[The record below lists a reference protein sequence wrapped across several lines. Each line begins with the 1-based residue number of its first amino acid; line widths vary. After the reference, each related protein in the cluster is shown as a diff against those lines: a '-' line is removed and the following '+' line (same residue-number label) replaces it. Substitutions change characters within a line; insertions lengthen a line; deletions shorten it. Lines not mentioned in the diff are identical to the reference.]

1 MVREQAQDSG
11 IAQTAHRKWLAT
23 CIAATLLLS
32 LILPWPARADW
43 THDVAG
49 IATTASQGN
58 YIAAEQLADQSLQR
72 GPGGFLFGAT
82 GTLIIHQ
89 WRARLRLLSGD
100 TKGAIADADVIIQ
113 GDSSYLPPDVG
124 YSIRATS
131 KALQG
136 DAIGS
141 EADFMTALK
150 VAESGKM
157 SRMRIYGSKGERA
170 IARILLNDFAGAV
183 QDLDEAISADH
194 DTLLLS
200 AYVDAKKES
209 WTYLRQSIAP
219 MELGD
224 FDQAVTS
231 IQAAIDA
238 LLKAGTETTGSDFLS
253 LQMLLMRIETFMAEQ
268 KATR

>member
-11 IAQTAHRKWLAT
+11 IAQTARRKWLAA
-23 CIAATLLLS
+23 CMAATLLLS
-32 LILPWPARADW
+32 LILPRPAHADW

-49 IATTASQGN
+49 IAATASQGN
-58 YIAAEQLADQSLQR
+58 YVAAEQLADQSLQR
-72 GPGGFLFGAT
+72 GPGGLLFGTT

-89 WRARLRLLSGD
+89 WRARLRLLGGD
-100 TKGAIADADVIIQ
+100 TKGAIADAEVIIQ
-113 GDSSYLPPDVG
+113 SDSSYLPPDVG
-124 YSIRATS
+124 YNLRAMS

-136 DAIGS
+136 DTVGS

-150 VAESGKM
+150 LAESGRM

-170 IARILLNDFAGAV
+170 IARILLNDFAGAI

-209 WTYLRQSIAP
+209 WTHLRQSIAP

-224 FDQAVTS
+224 FGQAAASV
-231 IQAAIDA
+231 QAAINT

-268 KATR
+268 KAMR